1 MFEPWFGDGLWVV
14 GLSILSFSSGIFRM
28 GARGY
33 QLTRLVQYL
42 LLLERRRMDTTPDRV
57 EIYQRQKKKGWKG
70 RGTQEDVDTL
80 LLRELTVS
88 AGFFQAVHTFC

>member
-1 MFEPWFGDGLWVV
+1 MGGGVINFV
-14 GLSILSFSSGIFRM
+14 SFSSGIFGM

-57 EIYQRQKKKGWKG
+57 EIYQRQKKKLKK
-70 RGTQEDVDTL
+70 TSILCCCVNSL
-80 LLRELTVS
+80 YLRV
-88 AGFFQAVHTFC
+88 FFKQCIHSVEKMQFSP